1 MEAVVYTSN
10 TGSTEHYAKLL
21 GHELRVSV
29 YSTEEAGNK
38 LPTGTEIIYLGWI
51 MAGKIQRFGL
61 ARKKY
66 KICAVCAVG
75 MGQTGTQRKEIR
87 EKNNIPGKIPV
98 FTLFDCIN
106 TGRYGEASMI
116 ATFIIAITITV
127 NVIFSI
133 LVAWKGRRKRV
144 FRTEKCK

>member
-61 ARKKY
+61 ARKN
-66 KICAVCAVG
+66 
-75 MGQTGTQRKEIR
+75 IR
-87 EKNNIPGKIPV
+87 FVQYVQLEW
-98 FTLFDCIN
+98 DRREHSER
-106 TGRYGEASMI
+106 RYGKR
-116 ATFIIAITITV
+116 TI
-127 NVIFSI
+127 FRERF
-133 LVAWKGRRKRV
+133 LYLHCRKISV
-144 FRTEKCK
+144 

>member
-51 MAGKIQRFGL
+51 MAGKIQGYGL
-61 ARKKY
+61 ARYGKRTIFRERFLY
-66 KICAVCAVG
+66 LHCRKISV
-75 MGQTGTQRKEIR
+75 
-87 EKNNIPGKIPV
+87 
-98 FTLFDCIN
+98 
-106 TGRYGEASMI
+106 
-116 ATFIIAITITV
+116 
-127 NVIFSI
+127 
-133 LVAWKGRRKRV
+133 
-144 FRTEKCK
+144 

>member
-51 MAGKIQRFGL
+51 MAGK
-61 ARKKY
+61 KK
-66 KICAVCAVG
+66 I
-75 MGQTGTQRKEIR
+75 
-87 EKNNIPGKIPV
+87 
-98 FTLFDCIN
+98 
-106 TGRYGEASMI
+106 
-116 ATFIIAITITV
+116 
-127 NVIFSI
+127 
-133 LVAWKGRRKRV
+133 
-144 FRTEKCK
+144 

>member
-87 EKNNIPGKIPV
+87 EKKTDRTPEEEDMLDMMLHGGERVKIQNLQGVISWYNGK
-98 FTLFDCIN
+98 
-106 TGRYGEASMI
+106 R
-116 ATFIIAITITV
+116 
-127 NVIFSI
+127 
-133 LVAWKGRRKRV
+133 
-144 FRTEKCK
+144 

>member
-75 MGQTGTQRKEIR
+75 MGQTGTVWHGDKIIGQDIALNDIVIGR
-87 EKNNIPGKIPV
+87 EGP
-98 FTLFDCIN
+98 L
-106 TGRYGEASMI
+106 
-116 ATFIIAITITV
+116 
-127 NVIFSI
+127 
-133 LVAWKGRRKRV
+133 RV
-144 FRTEKCK
+144 VRFNL

>member
-98 FTLFDCIN
+98 TFCCASCRRSASAALSATSAAR
-106 TGRYGEASMI
+106 GRA
-116 ATFIIAITITV
+116 AAF
-127 NVIFSI
+127 
-133 LVAWKGRRKRV
+133 
-144 FRTEKCK
+144 

>member
-21 GHELRVSV
+21 GYELSVSV

-38 LPTGTEIIYLGWI
+38 LPAGTEIIYLGWI
-51 MAGKIQRFGL
+51 MAGKIQGYGL

-75 MGQTGTQRKEIR
+75 MGQTGNRSKPLLPNFLACFCASCSIVFNFLRK
-87 EKNNIPGKIPV
+87 
-98 FTLFDCIN
+98 
-106 TGRYGEASMI
+106 S
-116 ATFIIAITITV
+116 
-127 NVIFSI
+127 
-133 LVAWKGRRKRV
+133 
-144 FRTEKCK
+144 

>member
-51 MAGKIQRFGL
+51 MAGGIKGY
-61 ARKKY
+61 KKAAKLY
-66 KICAVCAVG
+66 KVRAICGIG
-75 MGQTGTQRKEIR
+75 MGQTVTQLRYDGKWRKER
-87 EKNNIPGKIPV
+87 
-98 FTLFDCIN
+98 
-106 TGRYGEASMI
+106 
-116 ATFIIAITITV
+116 
-127 NVIFSI
+127 
-133 LVAWKGRRKRV
+133 
-144 FRTEKCK
+144 

>member
-61 ARKKY
+61 AW
-66 KICAVCAVG
+66 
-75 MGQTGTQRKEIR
+75 Q
-87 EKNNIPGKIPV
+87 EKNIRFV
-98 FTLFDCIN
+98 QYVQLEWDRREHSER
-106 TGRYGEASMI
+106 RYGKR
-116 ATFIIAITITV
+116 TI
-127 NVIFSI
+127 
-133 LVAWKGRRKRV
+133 
-144 FRTEKCK
+144 FRERFLYLHCREISV